1 MSDEEDYS
9 SDDDVD
15 YVPTVGEE
23 VSEEEGSGDEE
34 DLDALNED
42 AKQDGKVGGRRER
55 SKKKNDLAPRKRQ
68 GGIKL
73 DGEEEPDDP
82 PHGEPESWDLMQEI
96 AKEKEAKKEKQ
107 EKKRADDL
115 WSSFMS
121 DMKTPPPRK
130 TSSTGLGVLAS
141 MVKPTNIN
149 PKQSPSQA
157 TPESGITTSTKMT
170 ITKVFDFAGE
180 EVKVTKEVDVTSR
193 EAQEEIKKQENS
205 SAEAKSS
212 TPSTSEKPSGLS
224 GIGVKRP
231 AAGAGGL
238 GGLLNK
244 IGKKPKMSV
253 LEKSKMDW
261 NTFKKDKGIED
272 DLQIHNR
279 GKESYLER
287 MAFLNR
293 ADVRQFEIEK
303 SLRLSK
309 SKR

>member
-9 SDDDVD
+9 SEDDLD

-42 AKQDGKVGGRRER
+42 AKQDGKVGGRKER
-55 SKKKNDLAPRKRQ
+55 CKKKNDLVPRKRQ

-73 DGEEEPDDP
+73 DGEEETGEL
-82 PHGEPESWDLMQEI
+82 PHGEPDSRDLMQEI
-96 AKEKEAKKEKQ
+96 AKEKEAKKEEQ
-107 EKKRADDL
+107 EKKKADDL

-121 DMKTPPPRK
+121 DMKTPPPK
-130 TSSTGLGVLAS
+130 KISSIGLGALTS
-141 MVKPTNIN
+141 MAKPTKTT

-157 TPESGITTSTKMT
+157 ASESGTTMSGTVT

-180 EVKVTKEVDVTSR
+180 EVKVTKEVDVSSR
-193 EAQEEIKKQENS
+193 EAQEEIKKQQTS
-205 SAEAKSS
+205 SEDAKSS
-212 TPSTSEKPSGLS
+212 TPTTSEKPSGLS
-224 GIGVKRP
+224 GISGVKRP
-231 AAGAGGL
+231 AAGL

-261 NTFKKDKGIED
+261 NTFKKDEGIED

-293 ADVRQFEIEK
+293 ADVRQFELEK